1 MSSLALSVSLDFTL
15 WVVQTSSML
24 ITYTQSPGTR
34 GQMDTPMD
42 TAHTDTCTGG
52 GTRVDKHTHTE
63 IHRRHIIITHRD
75 MYVLRRHML
84 SRAKTPWTCPKHTTN
99 NNITLNVY

>member
-1 MSSLALSVSLDFTL
+1 MSSLALSVSLEFTL

-24 ITYTQSPGTR
+24 ITYTLPPGTR
-34 GQMDTPMD
+34 GQTDTPMD

-52 GTRVDKHTHTE
+52 GTRVDKHTHRE
-63 IHRRHIIITHRD
+63 IYRRHIIITHRN

-84 SRAKTPWTCPKHTTN
+84 SWAKTPWTCPKHTTN
-99 NNITLNVY
+99 NNIALNVY